1 MRTIGALLAFSFFTS
16 ATASEAPAGRESIL
30 RVRVQKSVA
39 RVELKGVSLRVQGE
53 NSEWSHLGLS
63 EVEIRSAGGWFR
75 VRDRHSPMS
84 AKLSGESVNV
94 RGAFL
99 QLNGKRVTDE
109 VRIIRRSSGRLDVIV
124 LMPLEHYLAGVIPA
138 EMPLNWPREALKAQ
152 AVAARSF
159 ALKMASQRKNQSFD
173 LDTTVYDQVHRFE
186 EDLALHPEKKSKL
199 KRIIDETSG
208 KILLDESDRVL
219 KAFYSADC
227 GCSSEDPKY
236 VWGEVSSFTSVRDPN
251 CGKRKPKSW
260 TFIIPRQELRAR
272 LMGSLNLPPDGLL
285 RSLHVGARSPSG
297 RVSMV
302 VAVVEAAGKSVS
314 NRLSSQEFRRVVG
327 FDKVRSTDFSL
338 QWLGHEL
345 HIRGQGVGHGV
356 GLCQYGARMLAQ
368 SGSSYEDILR
378 TYYPRAKIGSL

>member
-1 MRTIGALLAFSFFTS
+1 MRTIGAVLTLQLLA
-16 ATASEAPAGRESIL
+16 APALSEAAVGRESVL
-30 RVRVQKSVA
+30 RVRVQKSVS
-39 RVELKGVSLRVQGE
+39 RVELKGVSLRVFGDG
-53 NSEWSHLGLS
+53 SEWSHHGIS
-63 EVEIRSAGGWFR
+63 EVDIRWSNGRFR
-75 VRDRHSPMS
+75 VRDKHSDLS
-84 AKLSGESVNV
+84 AKLTADEVSV

-109 VRIIRRSSGRLDVIV
+109 VRVIRRSGGRLDVIV
-124 LMPLEHYLAGVIPA
+124 MMPVEHYLAGVIPA

-159 ALKMASQRKNQSFD
+159 ALKMASQRRNQSFD

-186 EDLALHPEKKSKL
+186 EDLALEPDKKSKL

-236 VWGEVSSFTSVRDPN
+236 VWGEVSSFAAVRDPT
-251 CGKRKPKSW
+251 CEKRKPKTW
-260 TFIIPRQELRAR
+260 TLVIPRQELRAR
-272 LMGSLNLPPDGLL
+272 LMGALKLPVDGVL
-285 RSLHVGARSPSG
+285 STLHIGARSPSG

-302 VAVVEAAGKSVS
+302 VAVVEAEGKTVS
-314 NRLSSQEFRRVVG
+314 NRLSSQEFRRLVG
-327 FDKVRSTDFSL
+327 FNKVRSTDFSL
-338 QWLGHEL
+338 RWLGNEL
-345 HIRGQGVGHGV
+345 HISGQGVGHGV
-356 GLCQYGARMLAQ
+356 GLCQYGARTLAQ